1 MTSYLAVLWKT
12 ERTEI
17 VVADAKRIFEE
28 ADLLDLLKDVS
39 RWVTANI
46 GRECGTVCPSVCFS
60 VRRDSVAILAYQDHL
75 IWTIGEIR
83 GRCE

>member
-12 ERTEI
+12 NRTEI
-17 VVADAKRIFEE
+17 VEADDKRIFEE

-39 RWVTANI
+39 RWVMAKVS
-46 GRECGTVCPSVCFS
+46 RECGTVCPSVSFS
-60 VRRDSVAILAYQDHL
+60 VRRDNVAILAYQDNE